1 MPSGLKPSQS
11 PYYHWDIYALL
22 FAPQEVYFGHETQV
36 NRSLIEMVVLPDG
49 SKRVYLSPTKRRGV
63 ERRALLNAPVNA
75 NGTARL
81 LTDILGCGIP
91 NTCGREECPICRIYG
106 ALVTKGEGRTTFV
119 GRLTHGGG
127 VAIPSMEP
135 LEKQRAMHP
144 SPLRQEGSEGEDP
157 MPYRRQYGA
166 PGLLFPVYNHA
177 MSTTE
182 EEFRAAAYAFLE
194 SLPRMGA
201 GNPKGLALYQDNQ
214 FGPYL
219 VLDRYLAPLGSRVI
233 VDPTIDDFEKALA
246 QFRHLAERIPESIPS
261 SGGEPIFRR
270 WVGQAAY
277 DQLRRLSTDFV
288 TQDLPRWGQNPETPA
303 DGA

>member
-1 MPSGLKPSQS
+1 MASGLKPANS

-22 FAPQEVYFGHETQV
+22 YAPQEVFVGHETQV
-36 NRSLIEMVVLPDG
+36 NRSLIETVVLPNG

-63 ERRALLNAPVNA
+63 ERRALLYAPVNV
-75 NGTARL
+75 NGKGRL
-81 LTDILGCGIP
+81 LTDVLDCGIP
-91 NTCGREECPICRIYG
+91 NTCGREECPICRVYG
-106 ALVTKGEGRTTFV
+106 ALVPRGDSRTTFV

-144 SPLRQEGSEGEDP
+144 SNLRREGSEGNGP
-157 MPYRRQYGA
+157 NLFRRQYGA

-177 MSTTE
+177 LSMTE

-201 GNPKGLALYQDNQ
+201 SNPKGLGLYRDIE

-219 VLDRYLAPLGSRVI
+219 VLDRYLAPLAPRVV
-233 VDPTIDDFEKALA
+233 VDPTVDDPEKVLA
-246 QFRHLAERIPESIPS
+246 QFRDLASFVPDNIPS
-261 SGGEPIFRR
+261 SEKGPVFQRWIGEK
-270 WVGQAAY
+270 ALTE
-277 DQLRRLSTDFV
+277 LRRLSTDFV
-288 TQDLPRWGQNPETPA
+288 IEDLPQMGKNPPKA
-303 DGA
+303 RDGS